1 VIDLSLVQDN
11 DTGYVMLHRADCS
24 LARKMADAGHP
35 VITMFG
41 CETVPDDMEKH
52 DCLGEKDAV
61 DKQ

>member
-11 DTGYVMLHRADCS
+11 DTGYVMLHR
-24 LARKMADAGHP
+24 HP